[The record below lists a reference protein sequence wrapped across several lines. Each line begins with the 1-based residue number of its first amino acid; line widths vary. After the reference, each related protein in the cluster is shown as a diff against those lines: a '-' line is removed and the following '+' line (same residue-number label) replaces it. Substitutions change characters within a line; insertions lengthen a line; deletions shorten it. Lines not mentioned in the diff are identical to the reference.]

1 LHGSISII
9 RIRDKIIAR
18 GGVFMGRGSEGQT
31 VAATNQQLATQNAMN
46 QQLNTQNQSL
56 YSQLLPGYQN
66 LLNNP
71 GYTPAQQAA
80 ITGQAMGALGSTFG
94 SLMSNAANN
103 AARTNN
109 DAGYNSALDA
119 LSRNY
124 GTSAASVAQQ
134 AQIAFANKQ
143 QSDQLAALQGLAGL
157 YGTNSNL
164 LGHAIG
170 IPSDLLGVQQRA
182 AAPSTSFNLGIGP
195 NGLSAG
201 VGGAI

>member
-1 LHGSISII
+1 
-9 RIRDKIIAR
+9 
-18 GGVFMGRGSEGQT
+18 MGRGSEAQT

-46 QQLNTQNQSL
+46 QQLSTQNQSL

-80 ITGQAMGALGSTFG
+80 ITGQAMGALGSTY
-94 SLMSNAANN
+94 SALMSNAANN

-119 LSRNY
+119 IARNY
-124 GTSAASVAQQ
+124 GTGAATVAQQ
-134 AQIAFANKQ
+134 SQIAFANKQ

-164 LGHAIG
+164 LGRALG

-195 NGLSAG
+195 SGLSAAI
-201 VGGAI
+201 GGAI